1 MSLGSILAR
10 FLLKVQK
17 KSINIMKEEN
27 ENIKDEESVNNT
39 QNETNENVTDAEN
52 KAEETTDK
60 NEEDGVKDSTEEKET
75 DPLEAAL
82 NEIAQL
88 KDKYLRSVAE
98 FDNYRKRTL
107 KEKAELILNGSEKAV
122 QAILPIIDD
131 MERALANSEKT
142 EDAEVLKEGMKLIYQ
157 KTNKIM
163 EGLGVK
169 KIDTTD
175 ADFDTNFHEA
185 VAMVPGMGD
194 EKKGKVLDCVQTGY
208 TLNDKVIRHAKVAVG
223 Q

>member
-1 MSLGSILAR
+1 
-10 FLLKVQK
+10 
-17 KSINIMKEEN
+17 MKEEN

-39 QNETNENVTDAEN
+39 QNETNENVTDADN

-60 NEEDGVKDSTEEKET
+60 NEEDDVKDGTEEKET